1 MVECLLWEQDAAGS
15 SPVASTITSRFY
27 ANYTVRFFGPVAQLG
42 ERSVRIREVESS
54 NLFRSTRLQGL
65 PAKGKILTSVRV
77 FLFPQKHFDSQ
88 KRKSCLWS
96 CRYSDA
102 SRGFFF
108 WLGIPGV
115 VGTASYVWESL
126 VVMVIALRRASS
138 YTWVNTKGRSKRECL
153 KRKISAQKS
162 PWRSTRR

>member
-1 MVECLLWEQDAAGS
+1 MGCFLHHRGVAQFGRVPALGAGCRRFESCRLDHFLYLIASWENA
-15 SPVASTITSRFY
+15 FL
-27 ANYTVRFFGPVAQLG
+27 GPVAQLG

-54 NLFRSTRLQGL
+54 NLFRSTRLQEL

-115 VGTASYVWESL
+115 VGTASYVWDSL
-126 VVMVIALRRASS
+126 VVMVIALRRASR
-138 YTWVNTKGRSKRECL
+138 YTWVNTKGRSKQN
-153 KRKISAQKS
+153 A
-162 PWRSTRR
+162 